1 MKKIIE
7 IRDSIHELIMS
18 NFYTRLI
25 DWYRVTEIEE
35 NNIYE
40 VRLYKN
46 FITTEGIG
54 IKQFE
59 EDIREIVKRLEDKTL
74 MKVDKEYFINVIKEV
89 NVTDDDVL
97 EIVLISER
105 LKRKGNI
112 S

>member
-1 MKKIIE
+1 MKKLLE

-35 NNIYE
+35 NNTYE

-74 MKVDKEYFINVIKEV
+74 MKIDKEYFINVIKEV

-97 EIVLISER
+97 EIVLISEK

-112 S
+112 Q